1 MNMDIAQYAR
11 VVCALLDIPV
21 YDKLTESLH
30 LLFSL
35 YRLQV
40 QPALLA
46 QLSLLRSR
54 APRLPLLYCNAAL
67 LV

>member
-35 YRLQV
+35 YADFKSN
-40 QPALLA
+40 PHF
-46 QLSLLRSR
+46 SH
-54 APRLPLLYCNAAL
+54 N
-67 LV
+67 